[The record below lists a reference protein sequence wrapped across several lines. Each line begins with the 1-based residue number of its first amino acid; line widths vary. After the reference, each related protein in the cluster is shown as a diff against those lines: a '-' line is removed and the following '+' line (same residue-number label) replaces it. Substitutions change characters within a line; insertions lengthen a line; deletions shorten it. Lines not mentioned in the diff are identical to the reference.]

1 MADDVTKDVS
11 FKTKRHMLEGDMAKV
26 FDKLEVN
33 QCEQITEVSTD
44 AIAIEVCKVDNNTAQ
59 INMKHKTFGSE
70 PAGQAQE

>member
-33 QCEQITEVSTD
+33 QCETLNGVSTD
-44 AIAIEVCKVDNNTAQ
+44 AIAVEVCKVDNNTAE
-59 INMKHKTFGSE
+59 IKVRHKTFGPE
-70 PAGQAQE
+70 PQPGQE